1 MATDWPAVGS
11 VRNEMLV
18 DDMLDD
24 ACRGGGFTAVSAAST
39 YDDAAVSRQFL
50 RTTGYFCGN
59 GDPVGSSL
67 KWILETCCG
76 GDTNRYVRIAKE
88 TATSNANFANMAI
101 AVVKKH
107 GCAADLPFLYQY
119 TNNAE
124 CARSALTGILQLGG
138 LTDSSV
144 AAASAYISGTNTYY
158 AMDRNDV
165 ACELFRCS
173 ANSLVPGELRD
184 RASNIALDF
193 ARNSDNVRYNDI
205 GFRASDPSYKYSKRR
220 LSVLRSV
227 LPLCQGY
234 EILMNYTTN
243 AINELVAYPESALP
257 D

>member
-88 TATSNANFANMAI
+88 TAASNANFANMAI

-107 GCAADLPFLYQY
+107 GSAADLPFLYQY
-119 TNNAE
+119 TNSAE
-124 CARSALTGILQLGG
+124 CAGSALTGMLQLGG
-138 LTDSSV
+138 LTDASV
-144 AAASAYISGTNTYY
+144 AAASAYISSTNTYY

-165 ACELFRCS
+165 ACELFRAVAVS
-173 ANSLVPGELRD
+173 FATDSLKDL
-184 RASNIALDF
+184 ASSNALWF
-193 ARNSDNVRYNDI
+193 ASSSSQVWYNDV
-205 GFRASDPSYKYSKRR
+205 GFKASDPSYKFSKRR
-220 LSVLRSV
+220 LSVLRAT
-227 LPLCQGY
+227 LPLCRSDFL
-234 EILMNYTTN
+234 INYTTN